1 MANRKQKQDR
11 MFKQMGS
18 KKAVSGNSKRKIS
31 RALNAKKP
39 VTRGELSGIQNVL
52 LGRTDT
58 TLMGIA
64 GLVELLVE
72 KKVITW
78 EEFDVKQQTM
88 SKVLAKTRVAMQTV
102 ASATRDATNT
112 KDEDV
117 SAAIYEMVKTEE
129 ASDEVLDHIF
139 GLRKSTSRI
148 VKPEDVKLIKV

>member
-1 MANRKQKQDR
+1 MSNRKQDR
-11 MFKQMGS
+11 MFKQMNA
-18 KKAVSGNSKRKIS
+18 KKAVSDNSKKKTVRDI
-31 RALNAKKP
+31 NAKKL
-39 VTRGELSGIQNVL
+39 VTRDEMSGIQNSL

-78 EEFDVKQQTM
+78 EEFDAKQSTM
-88 SKVLAKTRVAMQTV
+88 SKVLAMTRVAMQTI
-102 ASATRDATNT
+102 ASTTKDAANT

-117 SAAIYEMVKTEE
+117 SATIYGMVKTEE
-129 ASDEVLDHIF
+129 VSDEVLDHIF
-139 GLRKSTSRI
+139 GLRKSTKRI